1 VTGKGRGLAQMVNAL
16 PDLTAPVVP
25 AEQGEKAEQEE
36 PAVPGVPAGQES
48 VPAASEVVDSARDT
62 ASSGTSAERAAA
74 DPALK
79 APEGSRRFDG
89 SAAARPQA
97 PSARKPSNGTSRSR
111 KVKTQAAPQQEQEQE
126 HGGGPRYL
134 RFEPK
139 TVRMTAQQID
149 ALQDLESAL
158 RRRVRG
164 RRRRGD
170 DLISWNM
177 LARIG
182 IDLVLREAET
192 LAGMTENELRASVGL
207 EPLDW

>member
-1 VTGKGRGLAQMVNAL
+1 VTSKGRGLAQMVNAL
-16 PDLTAPVVP
+16 PDFTTPVVP
-25 AEQGEKAEQEE
+25 AEQDEKAEQEE
-36 PAVPGVPAGQES
+36 PAVSGVPAGQES
-48 VPAASEVVDSARDT
+48 VSAASEVVDSATDT
-62 ASSGTSAERAAA
+62 ASSGTGAERATA
-74 DPALK
+74 DPELK
-79 APEGSRRFDG
+79 SPESSHRSDG
-89 SAAARPQA
+89 SAAVRSKAS
-97 PSARKPSNGTSRSR
+97 SARKRGNGTPRPR
-111 KVKTQAAPQQEQEQE
+111 KAKTEVPPQPEPEE
-126 HGGGPRYL
+126 RGGGPRYL

-139 TVRMTAQQID
+139 TVRMTAQQFD
-149 ALQDLESAL
+149 ALQDLESTL

-192 LAGMTENELRASVGL
+192 VAGMTENELRASVGL